1 MDSDHGKKNGFS
13 ASTLLDAWNVSVRNN
28 PDKIVIQDSHDIGY
42 TYAEADR
49 LANCIAAYLH
59 DCGVEQGDIVSC
71 QMPGWSEFLPIY
83 IGTLKTGAAL
93 SPIPANLRFH
103 ELSHMLD
110 RCGSKALFMPR
121 SYRKYT
127 YCGLAGE
134 LRQIQEKLHTTV
146 VVDKYGEGSSLPT
159 FDQIIQVYGSIKHKK
174 LPQVSPQPDDLAVII
189 FTSGS
194 EGNAK
199 GVMLSNRN
207 VLAAEKAFSDF
218 FGITEKDIMFM
229 PAPVAHAI
237 GFHHGVTMPFLNGAT
252 CILQDHFNAP
262 DAIELINRH
271 HATVTMASTPFLH
284 DLVQVM
290 TSDGARMPSLRFFL
304 CGGSPPNLSRV
315 REAGEL
321 GLKVLNVYG
330 ATESVPHMG
339 TRPDATEEQVSRQAL
354 FPMPG
359 IEVKIVDREGQPVHD
374 GAEGEEIS
382 HSDAVF
388 HGYLNMPEATA
399 ATLKDGWYHS
409 GDLCR
414 RNPDGSYIITGRIKD
429 IIVRGGENISCLE
442 LETIL
447 MRHANIGEASVV
459 GMPDERLQERICAYV
474 VLKDAQQ
481 PLGLKDVQEHFAS
494 CNVAKM
500 KYPEHLIIL
509 DALPRTNSGKIDK
522 KALAREIASKTGES

>member
-174 LPQVSPQPDDLAVII
+174 LLGYI
-189 FTSGS
+189 FFR
-194 EGNAK
+194 K
-199 GVMLSNRN
+199 CI
-207 VLAAEKAFSDF
+207 KY
-218 FGITEKDIMFM
+218 ITF
-229 PAPVAHAI
+229 
-237 GFHHGVTMPFLNGAT
+237 
-252 CILQDHFNAP
+252 
-262 DAIELINRH
+262 
-271 HATVTMASTPFLH
+271 
-284 DLVQVM
+284 
-290 TSDGARMPSLRFFL
+290 
-304 CGGSPPNLSRV
+304 
-315 REAGEL
+315 
-321 GLKVLNVYG
+321 
-330 ATESVPHMG
+330 
-339 TRPDATEEQVSRQAL
+339 
-354 FPMPG
+354 
-359 IEVKIVDREGQPVHD
+359 
-374 GAEGEEIS
+374 
-382 HSDAVF
+382 
-388 HGYLNMPEATA
+388 
-399 ATLKDGWYHS
+399 
-409 GDLCR
+409 
-414 RNPDGSYIITGRIKD
+414 
-429 IIVRGGENISCLE
+429 
-442 LETIL
+442 
-447 MRHANIGEASVV
+447 
-459 GMPDERLQERICAYV
+459 
-474 VLKDAQQ
+474 
-481 PLGLKDVQEHFAS
+481 
-494 CNVAKM
+494 
-500 KYPEHLIIL
+500 
-509 DALPRTNSGKIDK
+509 
-522 KALAREIASKTGES
+522 